1 MNRCFNIEK
10 YLAVF
15 MDKEKFQRQLDSLL
29 DTEQVEHLHQLEE
42 MALLAGKALKERD
55 MERYQEAEIIL
66 ESLEEASS
74 ELHGFLHGLSAAI
87 AAKNSDKQEPFKDE
101 FLIRQF
107 ADLPESV
114 QSSIAND
121 FWQVDPE
128 LATILNKFM
137 ALSIKEA
144 MTHNDKTINYKLP
157 SGRDEFATVKIP
169 AGVQHGVTFK
179 FPGMG
184 DDAIKNMPR
193 GDLMVIMSVL
203 DSDGYTRKGNDLY
216 TDKTI
221 DCFQA
226 IRGHDFNLKTLED
239 KIIKV
244 KVPAGTQPNT
254 VLQVKGQGMPVHK
267 TIGIRGNLYVKIH
280 VLIPQLSAADL
291 KKIKDL

>member
-1 MNRCFNIEK
+1 MKNYYDVLGVNEQSTSAEITKAFKELAKKHHPDRGGDESKFKEINEAHDTLKNSQKRHDYDTMRKFGSSGTGGQHPFFNEDI
-10 YLAVF
+10 F
-15 MDKEKFQRQLDSLL
+15 GDFFSGFGGGDMDFGGSFNFTRGPGGERVFQRKQPRGNRNV
-29 DTEQVEHLHQLEE
+29 QVR
-42 MALLAGKALKERD
+42 MA
-55 MERYQEAEIIL
+55 I
-66 ESLEEASS
+66 
-74 ELHGFLHGLSAAI
+74 
-87 AAKNSDKQEPFKDE
+87 
-101 FLIRQF
+101 
-107 ADLPESV
+107 
-114 QSSIAND
+114 
-121 FWQVDPE
+121 
-128 LATILNKFM
+128 
-137 ALSIKEA
+137 SIKDA
-144 MTHNDKTINYKLP
+144 MMHNEKTINYKLP

-179 FPGMG
+179 FAGMG
-184 DDAIKNMPR
+184 DDSIRNMPR
-193 GDLMVIMSVL
+193 GDLMVVMSVL

-226 IRGHDFNLKTLED
+226 VRGYEFNLKTLEE

-254 VLQVKGQGMPVHK
+254 LLQVQGQGMPIHK